1 MCGIL
6 VAILPKTTKN
16 AFRTGGDGGD
26 RGDRGRGGSSTG
38 SSTGTSTGSSESKDA
53 NLRFETALQTLK
65 RRGPDST
72 TIQYTKYTAFGK
84 NHLHTSFR
92 RCIKSS
98 WTYVIDGCIDDDL
111 GYLLNT
117 YGVDTPKHCSG
128 AFAFVAFHPIVG
140 IVASRDIMGIS
151 PLYIGIVTTAEGS
164 ETWFSSE
171 LKGLQHCD
179 WTNSFPIGA
188 VYNGCTFK
196 TISQPHVRQDSLF
209 NLLRSA
215 VEKQIRVEVPWGVLL
230 SGGANSS
237 IIASLTRF
245 CERPRGYPVLH
256 TFTIGIP
263 GSRNIEAA
271 RLIAKELQS
280 VHHEILYTPEE
291 GMQELTNVISTI
303 ESYDN
308 LLVQKSIPMYIL
320 AKHIRRSGIKVI
332 LSGLG
337 ADELFNLSNKLYTG
351 CIVNKCMA
359 SQGIACRV
367 PYLDTSVVHLADK
380 CSVPT
385 NIRKFFKCCVPR
397 DVIHSTISRKWIRT
411 CESYGEHRFKLI
423 FSTLFPAR
431 I

>member
-6 VAILPKTTKN
+6 VAILPKTTKKK
-16 AFRTGGDGGD
+16 FRTTEDGDGDGD
-26 RGDRGRGGSSTG
+26 GDGYGSSKE
-38 SSTGTSTGSSESKDA
+38 SEDA
-53 NLRFETALQTLK
+53 NLRFKTALQTLK
-65 RRGPDST
+65 KRGPDST

-84 NHLHTSFR
+84 NHLHTSSSFR
-92 RCIKSS
+92 INSS
-98 WTYVIDGCIDDDL
+98 WTYVIDGCIDTDL

-117 YGVDTPKHCSG
+117 YGVDAAKHCNG
-128 AFAFVAFHPIVG
+128 TFAFVAYHPIVG
-140 IVASRDIMGIS
+140 LIASRDVMGIS
-151 PLYIGIVTTAEGS
+151 PLYIGIISTPEGS

-179 WTNSFPIGA
+179 WTNSFPIGTIF
-188 VYNGCTFK
+188 NGSTYELL
-196 TISQPHVRQDSLF
+196 SQPLVRHDSLF

-215 VEKQIRVEVPWGVLL
+215 VEKQMRVEVPWGVLL
-230 SGGANSS
+230 SGGVNSG

-245 CERPRGYPVLH
+245 CERPQGYPVLH
-256 TFTIGIP
+256 TFTIGIR
-263 GSRNIEAA
+263 GSRNIKAA

-280 VHHEILYTPEE
+280 VHHEILYTPDE
-291 GMQELTNVISTI
+291 GIQELTNVISAI

-308 LLVQKSIPMYIL
+308 VLVQKSVPMYIL
-320 AKHIRRSGIKVI
+320 AKYIRRSGIKVV

-337 ADELFNLSNKLYTG
+337 AEELFTISSKFYTG

-380 CSVPT
+380 CTFPT
-385 NIRKFFKCCVPR
+385 SIRKFFKDCVPR
-397 DVIHSTISRKWIRT
+397 DVIHSTVNRKWVKA
-411 CESYGEHRFKLI
+411 CEAYGEHRFQLI
-423 FSTLFPAR
+423 FNTLFPTR